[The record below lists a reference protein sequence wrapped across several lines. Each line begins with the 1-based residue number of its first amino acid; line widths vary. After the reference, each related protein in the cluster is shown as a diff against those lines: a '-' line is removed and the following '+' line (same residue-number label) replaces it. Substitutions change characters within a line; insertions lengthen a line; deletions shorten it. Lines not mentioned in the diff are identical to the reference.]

1 MKIIPN
7 DNILPKTIDIKNS
20 QPDPDPAKKNSFNKI
35 LEETLVNASINNN
48 KIQKPISAGNLSAI
62 QTSQFTVIDKK
73 SNVQNLEQLI
83 DLIDEYQKKLSN
95 PTYTLK
101 NLDSQV
107 NQMQSKQEELNKI
120 LKKLPGSELKEL
132 FNHTLVTSS
141 LEIMKFNSGAYN

>member
-7 DNILPKTIDIKNS
+7 DNILPKTIDVKKS
-20 QPDPDPAKKNSFNKI
+20 QPDPAKKNSFNKI

-48 KIQKPISAGNLSAI
+48 KIQKPISAGNLSSI
-62 QTSQFTVIDKK
+62 QTSQFMVIDKK
-73 SNVQNLEQLI
+73 SNVQNLEELI

-120 LKKLPGSELKEL
+120 LKKLPSSELKEL

>member
-1 MKIIPN
+1 LKIIPN
-7 DNILPKTIDIKNS
+7 DNILPKTIDIKKS
-20 QPDPDPAKKNSFNKI
+20 QPDSAKKNSFNKI

-48 KIQKPISAGNLSAI
+48 KIQKPISAGNLSSI
-62 QTSQFTVIDKK
+62 QTSQFMVIDKK
-73 SNVQNLEQLI
+73 SNVQNLEELI

-120 LKKLPGSELKEL
+120 LKKLPSSELKEL